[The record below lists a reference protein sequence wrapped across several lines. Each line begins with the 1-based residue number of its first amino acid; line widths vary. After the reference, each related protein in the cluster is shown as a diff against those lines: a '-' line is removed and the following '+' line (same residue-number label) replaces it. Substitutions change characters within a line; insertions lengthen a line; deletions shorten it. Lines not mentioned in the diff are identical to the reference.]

1 MQNRNES
8 ILSSWHH
15 AKQRKWSWKSPEILS
30 SNTAFMT
37 GSLCVNGIVS
47 VSVDYKQTLRLLQ
60 ALYVFMGLSLARDE
74 FNWLLRHYDNP
85 PSKKMNVKSHMDELV
100 DRWDTHGDR

>member
-1 MQNRNES
+1 MEFYYQIFMSES
-8 ILSSWHH
+8 W
-15 AKQRKWSWKSPEILS
+15 
-30 SNTAFMT
+30 F
-37 GSLCVNGIVS
+37 
-47 VSVDYKQTLRLLQ
+47 QTLLLFQ

-100 DRWDTHGDR
+100 DR